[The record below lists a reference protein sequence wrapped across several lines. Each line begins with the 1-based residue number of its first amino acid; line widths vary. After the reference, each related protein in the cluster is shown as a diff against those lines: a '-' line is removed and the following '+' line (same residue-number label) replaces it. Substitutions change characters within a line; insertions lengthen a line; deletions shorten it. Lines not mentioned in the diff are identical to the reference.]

1 MSTSGNDPGN
11 DRQANRQDRPADPRG
26 HVSTS
31 ARTTH
36 TDGTA
41 YEDTAGPRPV
51 PASSAASSTPT
62 YGDHVATSPVVN
74 APLGQRQ
81 VEQRQREQFGGMK
94 VGAAFFG
101 WLTATGA
108 AVILTALVAVVA
120 TALGLTGNLTV
131 DQAANDPQSLGV
143 VGGIVLLAVV
153 FLAYYCGGYVAGRMA
168 RFHGGR
174 QGLGVWLWAI
184 VIAIALA
191 LVGLIAGSEFN
202 ILGRV
207 GLPQIT
213 SPQSGVTLFGIVSA
227 LLALG
232 VSLVGAVLGGL
243 SGMRFHRKVDRRTD
257 LTPKP
262 VDGRVG

>member
-1 MSTSGNDPGN
+1 MTTSGDGP
-11 DRQANRQDRPADPRG
+11 DDDRPAGNQSRPADSRG
-26 HVSTS
+26 HDST
-31 ARTTH
+31 
-36 TDGTA
+36 
-41 YEDTAGPRPV
+41 TAGTTRTNGSAFDETSERRPV
-51 PASSAASSTPT
+51 QASSAAGSTPP
-62 YGDHVATSPVVN
+62 YSDPVVRPAVT
-74 APLGQRQ
+74 APLGQRE
-81 VEQRQREQFGGMK
+81 VEQRQREQFGGTK
-94 VGAAFFG
+94 VGAGFFG

-108 AVILTALVAVVA
+108 AVILTALVAMVA

-131 DQAANDPQSLGV
+131 DQAANNPQSLGL

-174 QGLGVWLWAI
+174 QGLGVWLWGI
-184 VIAIALA
+184 VIGIVLA
-191 LVGLIAGSEFN
+191 LVGLIGGSEFN

-213 SPQSGVTLFGIVSA
+213 NAQSVVTLFGIVSA

>member
-1 MSTSGNDPGN
+1 MATSGGGPSD
-11 DRQANRQDRPADPRG
+11 DRPADNQYRPAGSRG
-26 HVSTS
+26 HDST
-31 ARTTH
+31 
-36 TDGTA
+36 
-41 YEDTAGPRPV
+41 TAGTSRTDRSTHDDAAGRWPVQAASAAGSTPSYSDPVV
-51 PASSAASSTPT
+51 PAPAVT
-62 YGDHVATSPVVN
+62 
-74 APLGQRQ
+74 APLGRRE

-94 VGAAFFG
+94 VGAGFFG

-108 AVILTALVAVVA
+108 AVILTALVAMVA

-131 DQAANDPQSLGV
+131 DQVANNPQSLGL
-143 VGGIVLLAVV
+143 VGGVVLLAVV

-184 VIAIALA
+184 VIGIVLA

-213 SPQSGVTLFGIVSA
+213 NAQAGVTLIGIVSA

-243 SGMRFHRKVDRRTD
+243 SGMRFHRKVDRQTD
-257 LTPKP
+257 LTPKS
-262 VDGRVG
+262 VDRRVG

>member
-1 MSTSGNDPGN
+1 M
-11 DRQANRQDRPADPRG
+11 
-26 HVSTS
+26 
-31 ARTTH
+31 
-36 TDGTA
+36 
-41 YEDTAGPRPV
+41 
-51 PASSAASSTPT
+51 
-62 YGDHVATSPVVN
+62 
-74 APLGQRQ
+74 GQRQ
-81 VEQRQREQFGGMK
+81 IEQRQREQFGGMK

-108 AVILTALVAVVA
+108 AVILTALVAVAA

-131 DQAANDPQSLGV
+131 DQAANNPQSLGL
-143 VGGIVLLAVV
+143 VGGILLLAVV

-168 RFHGGR
+168 RFHGAR

-184 VIAIALA
+184 AIALA
-191 LVGLIAGSEFN
+191 LALLGLIAGSEFN

-213 SPQSGVTLFGIVSA
+213 NPQSVVTPFGIVSA
-227 LLALG
+227 LLILG
-232 VSLVGAVLGGL
+232 VSLLGAVLGGL

-257 LTPKP
+257 LTAKP